1 MVSSTRSLRQARAAG
16 SGPGDRHLPG
26 APLRPG
32 QAAFGESP
40 QRKAHPCGAQ
50 QHGLL
55 TLQHQCFDLPDR
67 LLHQALGQVR
77 LQGHDDAALATFQ
90 RLATLHPNYP
100 EAHNNLGI
108 ALKDQGKLDEA
119 IVEYREALRINPSFA
134 LVRYNLGEALRQQG
148 DRTGAA
154 REFRDFLRL
163 PPSSPEWKEK
173 IERARSILAE
183 LEKS

>member
-1 MVSSTRSLRQARAAG
+1 M
-16 SGPGDRHLPG
+16 
-26 APLRPG
+26 
-32 QAAFGESP
+32 
-40 QRKAHPCGAQ
+40 
-50 QHGLL
+50 
-55 TLQHQCFDLPDR
+55 
-67 LLHQALGQVR
+67 
-77 LQGHDDAALATFQ
+77 
-90 RLATLHPNYP
+90 
-100 EAHNNLGI
+100 
-108 ALKDQGKLDEA
+108 DEA